1 MARKIRTKN
10 DSFYSSYHDDSY
22 ILRHDCS
29 KEISLREPKENRLYK
44 LHNKSGKE
52 IVVYKIDG
60 GLINN
65 LNVMKCDYGIYTEEG
80 WLFLIE
86 LKGKDLEH
94 ALDQLNNTIS
104 ILIKRPNIKVK
115 KLNARVV
122 LSRVSVPR
130 LFTSKENR
138 LKQLLYKSYGGGDY
152 KKQCRILEDTL

>member
-1 MARKIRTKN
+1 
-10 DSFYSSYHDDSY
+10 
-22 ILRHDCS
+22 
-29 KEISLREPKENRLYK
+29 
-44 LHNKSGKE
+44 
-52 IVVYKIDG
+52 
-60 GLINN
+60 
-65 LNVMKCDYGIYTEEG
+65 MKCDYGIYTEEG